1 MALSYSICVPN
12 HFIFQNCE
20 SFISHTKYK
29 IIYRYHPI
37 LYNLLQSSLY
47 PFHFLSLQFLQFKIY
62 TMPSFDLVSK
72 VDLQTLDNA
81 VNTVEKEIRNRF
93 DFKGNHVVIDLNKKD
108 FKLNLESESEM
119 KINQIIDVL
128 ISKSMKQGLAAEI
141 YDLSKEPFQSGKVVK
156 KEIPVRNGIKQED
169 AKKIVKLI
177 KDSGLKVQAA
187 IMDDIIRI
195 TAKKIDDLQ
204 AVIQASKGWDLGLAF
219 QYVNMKN

>member
-1 MALSYSICVPN
+1 
-12 HFIFQNCE
+12 
-20 SFISHTKYK
+20 
-29 IIYRYHPI
+29 
-37 LYNLLQSSLY
+37 
-47 PFHFLSLQFLQFKIY
+47 
-62 TMPSFDLVSK
+62 MPSFDLVSK

-81 VNTVEKEIRNRF
+81 INTVEKEIKNRY

-108 FKLNLESESEM
+108 FKLNLESESDM

-156 KEIPVRNGIKQED
+156 KEIQVRNGIKQED

-177 KDSGLKVQAA
+177 KDSGFKVQAA

-204 AVIQASKGWDLGLAF
+204 AVIQASKSWDLGLAF

>member
-1 MALSYSICVPN
+1 
-12 HFIFQNCE
+12 
-20 SFISHTKYK
+20 
-29 IIYRYHPI
+29 
-37 LYNLLQSSLY
+37 
-47 PFHFLSLQFLQFKIY
+47 
-62 TMPSFDLVSK
+62 MPSFDLVSK

-81 VNTVEKEIRNRF
+81 VNTVEKEIKNRF

-108 FKLNLESESEM
+108 FVLNLEGESDM
-119 KINQIIDVL
+119 KVGQIIDVL

-141 YDLSKEPFQSGKVVK
+141 YDLSKEPYQSGKIVK

-177 KDSGLKVQAA
+177 KDSGYKVQAA

-204 AVIQASKGWDLGLAF
+204 AVIQASKSWNLGLAF